1 MKYKTVLF
9 CLLVFVLL
17 FILAMLLPFL
27 QEPDVYQN
35 YEKGVTIEINNLSG
49 SDLANLN
56 FSYGYVEDTDTFY
69 KEIGNIE
76 RLKPGNTSIIK
87 TKKNKN
93 LNNRGRDTSIYM
105 NYKLLNGFEINE
117 NLVYFNP
124 PQPDKI
130 VLIININQID
140 SYGNID
146 YDIRGFDGVRS
157 FPSY

>member
-17 FILAMLLPFL
+17 FILVMLLPFL

-35 YEKGVTIEINNLSG
+35 YEEGVTIEINNLSG

-56 FSYGYVEDTDTFY
+56 FSYGYVEDTVTVY

>member
-17 FILAMLLPFL
+17 FILVMLLPFL

-35 YEKGVTIEINNLSG
+35 YEEGVTIEINNLSG
-49 SDLANLN
+49 IELANLN
-56 FSYGYVEDTDTFY
+56 FSYGYVEDTVTVY
-69 KEIGNIE
+69 REIGNIE
-76 RLKPGNTSIIK
+76 RLKSENTSIIK

-93 LNNRGRDTSIYM
+93 INNRGRDTSIYM
-105 NYKLLNGFEINE
+105 NYKLLNGFEITE

-146 YDIRGFDGVRS
+146 YDIRGFDGARS